1 MELNTTD
8 HHDLEAPLAEPHF
21 DEEATLLSAQPV
33 VPLEEIAAEQHPGK
47 RLAFGVAMAI
57 SLIVGALGGT
67 LIYRQRAHIQPTAV
81 VDTAVPGAG
90 GIAGEEP
97 VVEPSL
103 AEEVAEAGT
112 GTLPDSS
119 AAPVTTKSAPSRPQG
134 GEPSKVEVRGK
145 KLVSVT
151 DDRELRRAERIEE
164 RRLRRRSERQE
175 QKQARRYRDRSDDV
189 LRIREI
195 FEGTR
200 RPE

>member
-8 HHDLEAPLAEPHF
+8 RHDLELPLAEPHF

-33 VPLEEIAAEQHPGK
+33 VPLVEIAAEQRSGK

-57 SLIVGALGGT
+57 SLVVGALGGT
-67 LIYRQRAHIQPTAV
+67 LIYRQRAHKQPTAV

-90 GIAGEEP
+90 GITGDEP

-112 GTLPDSS
+112 GTLPESS
-119 AAPVTTKSAPSRPQG
+119 AAPATTKSAPSRLPG
-134 GEPSKVEVRGK
+134 SESSKVEVRGK

-151 DDRELRRAERIEE
+151 DDRELRRAERIEA
-164 RRLRRRSERQE
+164 RWLRRKSERQA

-195 FEGTR
+195 FEGTP
-200 RPE
+200 RP